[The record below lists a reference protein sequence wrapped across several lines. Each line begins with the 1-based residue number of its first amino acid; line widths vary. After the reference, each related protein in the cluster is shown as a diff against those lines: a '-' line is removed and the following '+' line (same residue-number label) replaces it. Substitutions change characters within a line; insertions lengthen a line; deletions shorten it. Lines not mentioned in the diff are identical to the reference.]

1 MGFQRVNDP
10 LAGFLRAVPLGGVSG
25 AAPLKKGTCTLKI
38 TGVQLNNYRSYE
50 TCEIEPCEG
59 VNVLLGNN
67 GQGKTNVLEALYL
80 TCTGRSHRT
89 RQDRELIRWGA
100 DFATVNVQAMRR
112 DGSHEVEFILPAM
125 GRRKIKIAGQEI
137 SRSGE
142 LMGHVTGVLFS
153 PEDLRTV
160 KDGPAER
167 RRFVDMALS
176 QLRPAYYYALQRYAR
191 ALKQRNEVL
200 KAALASPSLMAT
212 IDSWDEQLASAGAEL
227 MRHRRA
233 YIERLSAVA
242 AETHLH
248 IADGRE
254 KLEIRY
260 LPSIDRGDTVEAAL
274 EALFAARETD
284 TRRLT
289 TSVGAHRD
297 DVQILVE
304 GRDVRAYGSQGQQRT
319 AALSM
324 RLSELTV
331 MHDELGEWPMLML
344 DDVMSEL
351 DPGRRRQLVS
361 RLSGIQTFITCTDEE
376 DLAGASIGR
385 AWRVE
390 NGSIHPL

>member
-1 MGFQRVNDP
+1 M
-10 LAGFLRAVPLGGVSG
+10 
-25 AAPLKKGTCTLKI
+25 KI
-38 TGVQLNNYRSYE
+38 TGVQLTNYRSYE
-50 TCEIEPCEG
+50 QCEIIPCDG

-100 DFATVNVQAMRR
+100 DFATVKVQAQRR
-112 DGSHEVEFILPAM
+112 DGSHEVEFVLPGM
-125 GRRKIKIAGQEI
+125 GRRKIRIAGQEI
-137 SRSGE
+137 ARSGE

-200 KAALASPSLMAT
+200 KAALHTPGLMAT
-212 IDSWDEQLASAGAEL
+212 LDSWDEQLAVAGAEL
-227 MRHRRA
+227 MRHRRS
-233 YIERLSAVA
+233 YIERLSEEA
-242 AETHLH
+242 AETHRH

-254 KLEIRY
+254 RLEIRY
-260 LPSIDRGDTVEAAL
+260 LPSIARGDTPEAAL
-274 EALFAARETD
+274 EALFAAREND
-284 TRRLT
+284 ARRLT

-319 AALSM
+319 AALAM

-331 MHDELGEWPMLML
+331 MHEALGEWPMLML

-351 DPGRRRQLVS
+351 DPGRRRQLVR
-361 RLSGIQTFITCTDEE
+361 RLEGIQTFITCTDSE
-376 DLAGASIGR
+376 DLAGAEIGR

-390 NGSIHPL
+390 NGSIVQL

>member
-1 MGFQRVNDP
+1 M
-10 LAGFLRAVPLGGVSG
+10 
-25 AAPLKKGTCTLKI
+25 KI
-38 TGVQLNNYRSYE
+38 THAQLTNFRSYE
-50 TCEIEPCEG
+50 VCELTPCEG
-59 VNVLLGNN
+59 VNVLLGDN

-80 TCTGRSHRT
+80 CCTGRSHRT

-100 DFATVNVQAMRR
+100 DFADVKVEAQRR
-112 DGSHEVEFILPAM
+112 DGSHEVEIALPAL
-125 GRRKIKIAGQEI
+125 GRRKIKIAGQEA

-176 QLRPAYYYALQRYAR
+176 QIRPAYYYALQRYAR
-191 ALKQRNEVL
+191 ALKQRGETL
-200 KAALASPSLMAT
+200 KLIAAQPAYLATL
-212 IDSWDEQLASAGAEL
+212 DSWDEQLAAAGAEL
-227 MRHRRA
+227 MRQRRA
-233 YIERLSAVA
+233 YIGELSTVA
-242 AETHLH
+242 AENHRS
-248 IADGRE
+248 ISDERE
-254 KLEIRY
+254 RLEIRY
-260 LPSIDRGDTVEAAL
+260 LPSVSMGDEAQAIL
-274 EALFAARETD
+274 EALFGARETD
-284 TRRLT
+284 LRRLT
-289 TSVGAHRD
+289 TSVGPHRD

-324 RLSELTV
+324 RLSELDV
-331 MHDELGEWPMLML
+331 MRRELDEWPMLML

-361 RLSGIQTFITCTDEE
+361 RLRGVQTFITCTDAE
-376 DLAGASIGR
+376 DLAGAEVGQ

-390 NGSIHPL
+390 GGALRQER

>member
-1 MGFQRVNDP
+1 MKII
-10 LAGFLRAVPLGGVSG
+10 RA
-25 AAPLKKGTCTLKI
+25 
-38 TGVQLNNYRSYE
+38 QLNHFRSYE
-50 TCEIEPCEG
+50 GCDLAPCEG
-59 VNVLLGNN
+59 VNVLLGDN

-80 TCTGRSHRT
+80 CCTGRSHRT

-100 DFATVNVQAMRR
+100 DFASVKVEAQRR
-112 DGSHEVEFILPAM
+112 DGSHEVEIVMPTM
-125 GRRKIKIAGQEI
+125 GRRRIRIAGQEI

-176 QLRPAYYYALQRYAR
+176 QIRPAYYYALQRYNR

-200 KAALASPSLMAT
+200 KAAAMSPSMLAT
-212 IDSWDEQLASAGAEL
+212 LDSWDEQLAAAGAEL
-227 MRHRRA
+227 MRHRRE
-233 YIERLSAVA
+233 YIARLSAVA
-242 AETHLH
+242 AGTHGE
-248 IADGRE
+248 ISSGRE

-260 LPSIDRGDTVEAAL
+260 LPSVSQGDDVQSGL
-274 EALFAARETD
+274 DALFAAREND
-284 TRRLT
+284 ARRLT

-304 GRDVRAYGSQGQQRT
+304 GRDVRAFGSQGQQRT
-319 AALSM
+319 AALAM
-324 RLSELTV
+324 RLSELEV
-331 MHDELGEWPMLML
+331 MREQLDEWPMLML

-351 DPGRRRQLVS
+351 DPGRRRQLVG
-361 RLSGIQTFITCTDEE
+361 RLRGIQTFITCTDED
-376 DLAGASIGR
+376 DLAGAEIGA

-390 NGSIHPL
+390 NGELKPL